1 MPVCVYTTHHTR
13 ANLKD
18 SEDYSQTPSTTLW
31 FAVVYPRVSLK
42 TLKGRSVLFISI
54 SNKYTIYK
62 SLQGLQGHHGH
73 IHTQKQIASED
84 FLGKG
89 LQRSSGSSRKYRQRI

>member
-42 TLKGRSVLFISI
+42 ILKSRSVLFYSFFINTI
-54 SNKYTIYK
+54 IKYKKVFRVFIEITNIHK
-62 SLQGLQGHHGH
+62 LKPKHG
-73 IHTQKQIASED
+73 
-84 FLGKG
+84 
-89 LQRSSGSSRKYRQRI
+89 

>member
-18 SEDYSQTPSTTLW
+18 YEDYSQTPSTTLW

-42 TLKGRSVLFISI
+42 ILKSRSVLFYSFFINI
-54 SNKYTIYK
+54 IIKYKKVFRVFIEITNIHK
-62 SLQGLQGHHGH
+62 LKPNHG
-73 IHTQKQIASED
+73 
-84 FLGKG
+84 
-89 LQRSSGSSRKYRQRI
+89 